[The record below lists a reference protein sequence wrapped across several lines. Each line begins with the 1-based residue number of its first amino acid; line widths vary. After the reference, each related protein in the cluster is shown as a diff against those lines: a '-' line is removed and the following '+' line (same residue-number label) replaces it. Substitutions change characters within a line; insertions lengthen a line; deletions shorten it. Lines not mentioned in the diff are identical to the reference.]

1 MTKGHAAAG
10 PLDGEW
16 TVHREAGLL
25 PPLAAVHTHIAGTRG
40 TTRVGA
46 IRLPFRVV
54 DGPDGLR
61 LGYTGPLA
69 FVRDRLRHRGGV
81 TWGGDT
87 FIAGIR
93 VGRFRMVR
101 VDGDGT
107 HGASGCDTALPPH

>member
-1 MTKGHAAAG
+1 MTNGHDAAG
-10 PLDGEW
+10 QVDGEW

-25 PPLAAVHTHIAGTRG
+25 PPLAAVRKHIAGTRG

-46 IRLPFRVV
+46 IRLPFRVC

-61 LGYTGPLA
+61 LAYTGPLA
-69 FVRDRLRHRGGV
+69 FVQDRLRRRGDG
-81 TWGGDT
+81 TWGGDA

-101 VDGDGT
+101 VDSDGT
-107 HGASGCDTALPPH
+107 HGASGSDTAPPPD